1 MIDPVK
7 ISNFNLTSEELEE
20 NILFWVTA
28 AGKNGI
34 TSAKLLNILLT
45 RLKWVANDESLSP
58 FALVRSVP
66 DLSILV
72 LALKTNGI
80 GNYTMKGRAFWELAY
95 SDLNLRTCTVNDLLK
110 IHGIGPKTARAFLV
124 HTRPNQRY
132 AVIDTHLL
140 KFFRDQGIMVP
151 KSTPSEGRLYRELE
165 AMYLDICDNYAL
177 STSDLDLSI
186 WNHYRQTPAQPFNL
200 ENYVNDYHQ
209 STICTS
215 CDGRG

>member
-1 MIDPVK
+1 MIEPDK
-7 ISNFNLTSEELEE
+7 ISNFDLTNDELEE

-28 AGKNGI
+28 AGKNGA

-45 RLKWVANDESLSP
+45 RLKLVADDESLSP

-95 SDLNLRTCTVNDLLK
+95 SNLNLRTCTVNDLLK
-110 IHGIGPKTARAFLV
+110 IHGIGAKTARGFVV

-151 KSTPSEGRLYRELE
+151 KSTPSEGKRYRELE
-165 AMYLDICDNYAL
+165 KIFLDICDKYAVL
-177 STSDLDLSI
+177 PADLDLAI
-186 WNHYRQTPAQPFNL
+186 WNHYRLKPSFPFYL
-200 ENYVNDYHQ
+200 ETFTNDYHQ